1 MRWPAIRSFAPWRAE
16 FHSRSLL
23 LLGWSVVRGESG
35 DGGGFKNHGN
45 PCHRDGTPV
54 LAVAGVQAPCC
65 VQKRQPPARA
75 LVKPSPQTKVSHGTV
90 EIGISRQEA
99 TNRSLDQVQRGQRT
113 APPDPSPTTRFLT
126 QRRRHFTFHFYCVLT
141 STPHLP
147 RQSIFHPSPLHLNLG
162 IWLAEVG
169 PGLRTP
175 TEWARPRS
183 TVSVSRHT

>member
-35 DGGGFKNHGN
+35 DGGGFKNHGKPLSQRWD
-45 PCHRDGTPV
+45 PCFGCGQRPKKAATCTDGPWPNRRPN
-54 LAVAGVQAPCC
+54 QAP
-65 VQKRQPPARA
+65 K
-75 LVKPSPQTKVSHGTV
+75 LSHGNV
-90 EIGISRQEA
+90 EIEISRQEA

-113 APPDPSPTTRFLT
+113 APPHPPSPTTRFLT